1 MKKTKFLVTAFA
13 VFGAVLMLMATCMA
27 KPVHEKASIEAV
39 EFAEK
44 ELMNSFEA
52 LNTKLSRDVE
62 VNVLINALARDPDVA
77 LIANRIERTNSEE
90 GLISGVEQLAVVLQ
104 DSSEFEQLVILVGE
118 EYSAEAEAISEEL
131 LPMGYDAYDLE
142 DLITIILIII
152 LIAIVFAQI
161 IRAIISLLGLIQTL
175 LDLLKELWDLIT
187 GGGDDDGGTTA

>member
-27 KPVHEKASIEAV
+27 RPVQERASIEAV

-44 ELMNSFEA
+44 ELMISFEA

-77 LIANRIERTNSEE
+77 LIANRMERTNSEE

-142 DLITIILIII
+142 DLITIIIIII
-152 LIAIVFAQI
+152 LIAIVILQI

-175 LDLLKELWDLIT
+175 LGLLKELWDLIT
-187 GGGDDDGGTTA
+187 GGDDDGGTPSY